1 MSMGDLSIFWVLLQF
16 FSSETWSSYHTDLS
30 LAWLESHQVILYN
43 LWYCERCSFP
53 AFFLGTF
60 ILWALVKFLLW
71 MWNMYHRHSELIV
84 HLGRFNLWWVSCL
97 VFITVSWEVLPL
109 LDKFRGEWL
118 PSTIRLSISSPM
130 EELERG
136 PKKLKWFAP
145 PIGGITIW
153 TVLPDFPG
161 TKPWT
166 KEYTWREQW
175 LQPHMK

>member
-1 MSMGDLSIFWVLLQF
+1 MSMGDLSIFWDLLQF

-53 AFFLGTF
+53 AFFLGMF

-84 HLGRFNLWWVSCL
+84 HLGRFYLWWVSLL
-97 VFITVSWEVLPL
+97 VFIAVSWEVLPL

-118 PSTIRLSISSPM
+118 PPTIRLSTSSPM

-145 PIGGITIW
+145 P
-153 TVLPDFPG
+153 
-161 TKPWT
+161 
-166 KEYTWREQW
+166 
-175 LQPHMK
+175 